1 MKSKALLILTVFL
14 LALSAAAQ
22 KPSLVGYRHKGVVYG
37 ERLPNGARDLGG
49 SLLEDDDYGV
59 TRYEMNGRYYLW
71 LEKIF
76 DRDREGVPSWI
87 VRDVLAIGR
96 LRKNQEVLFGL
107 GSTCTR
113 NRRADQSLIVLA
125 ERSKNRKSYKISNV
139 WRANT
144 EREKFEKAS
153 VKGVRCEVG
162 EP

>member
-1 MKSKALLILTVFL
+1 MKSKTLLILTVL
-14 LALSAAAQ
+14 TLALAAAAQ

-49 SLLEDDDYGV
+49 SLLEDDEYGV
-59 TRYEMNGRYYLW
+59 TRYELNGRHYLW
-71 LEKIF
+71 LEKIV
-76 DRDREGVPSWI
+76 DRDGEGVPSWI
-87 VRDVLAIGR
+87 VRDVLALGR
-96 LRKNQEVLFGL
+96 LRKNQEILFGL
-107 GSTCTR
+107 GSICTR

-139 WRANT
+139 WRASA

-153 VKGVRCEVG
+153 VKGVRCEVA